1 MTMTAIET
9 DAPSAWDPA
18 LDAVVAAPENHQV
31 LYEDD
36 TIRVL
41 SVTIPPGG
49 IEKPH
54 HHRWPSVFVID
65 RMVKQARDFDA
76 NGNQI
81 PLPVPT
87 EFEPPLIAKMPPQPV
102 HYVANDDTRSFH
114 GTRIEFKHGYAGDG
128 R

>member
-1 MTMTAIET
+1 MSVAELNVDDPI
-9 DAPSAWDPA
+9 SWDPA
-18 LDAVVAAPENHQV
+18 LDAVNAAPENHRV

-36 TIRVL
+36 NIRVL
-41 SVTIPPGG
+41 SVSIAPGG

-65 RMVKQARDFDA
+65 SMVKKARDFDA

-87 EFEPPLIAKMPPQPV
+87 EFEPPLIAKMPPQPI
-102 HYVANDDTRSFH
+102 HYVSNDDSHAFH
-114 GTRIEFKHGYAGDG
+114 GTRIEFKRGYAGEL

>member
-1 MTMTAIET
+1 MSVAEV
-9 DAPSAWDPA
+9 DVNDPASWDPA
-18 LDAVVAAPENHQV
+18 LDAAVAAPENHKV

-36 TIRVL
+36 NIRVL
-41 SVTIPPGG
+41 LVSIAPGV

-65 RMVKQARDFDA
+65 RMVKKARDFDGD
-76 NGNQI
+76 GNQI

-87 EFEPPLIAKMPPQPV
+87 EFEPPLIARMPPQPI
-102 HYVANDDTRSFH
+102 HYVANDDSHAFH
-114 GTRIEFKHGYAGDG
+114 GTRIEFKRGYAGDG

>member
-1 MTMTAIET
+1 MSVAELNV
-9 DAPSAWDPA
+9 DDPASWDPA
-18 LDAVVAAPENHQV
+18 LDAATAAPENHKV

-36 TIRVL
+36 NIRVL
-41 SVTIPPGG
+41 SVSIAPGA

-65 RMVKQARDFDA
+65 RMVKKARDFDA
-76 NGNQI
+76 GGNQI

-87 EFEPPLIAKMPPQPV
+87 EFEPPLIAKMPPQPI
-102 HYVANDDTRSFH
+102 HYVANDDAIAFH
-114 GTRIEFKHGYAGDG
+114 GTRIEFKRGYAGDG

>member
-1 MTMTAIET
+1 MSVADLDVNDPQT
-9 DAPSAWDPA
+9 WNPA
-18 LDAVVAAPENHQV
+18 LDAVVAAPDNHQV

-36 TIRVL
+36 NIRVI
-41 SVTIPPGG
+41 SVSIAPGA

-65 RMVKQARDFDA
+65 RMVKKARDFDA

-87 EFEPPLIAKMPPQPV
+87 EFDPPLIAKMPPQPV
-102 HYVANDDTRSFH
+102 HYVANDDSCAFH
-114 GTRIEFKHGYAGDG
+114 GTRIEFKRGYAGDG

>member
-1 MTMTAIET
+1 MSVADLDVNDPQT
-9 DAPSAWDPA
+9 WDPA
-18 LDAVVAAPENHQV
+18 LDAVVAAPDNHQV

-36 TIRVL
+36 NIRVI
-41 SVTIPPGG
+41 SVSIAPGA

-54 HHRWPSVFVID
+54 HQRWPSVFVID
-65 RMVKQARDFDA
+65 RMVKKARDFDA

-87 EFEPPLIAKMPPQPV
+87 EFDPPLIAKMPPQPV
-102 HYVANDDTRSFH
+102 HYVANDDSYAFH
-114 GTRIEFKHGYAGDG
+114 GTRIEFKRGYAGDG